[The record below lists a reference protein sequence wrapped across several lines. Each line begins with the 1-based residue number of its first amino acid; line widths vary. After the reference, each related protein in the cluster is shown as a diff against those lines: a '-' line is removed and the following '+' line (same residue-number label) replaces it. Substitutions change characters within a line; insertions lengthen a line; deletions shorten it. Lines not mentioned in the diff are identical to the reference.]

1 MINCWFFPSSNSTG
15 QVDEV
20 GDGIDSFWK
29 MQISAKRVGAPLRI
43 CTNKGGRGQK
53 KGNFLWMYCLL
64 MYLKNLEKCMENYR
78 LCLSHY
84 WSTPASSWDAMLR
97 VTKVKLDL
105 NSKVDMYL
113 FLKKERKMLLIF
125 TKDTVKYTIFSILR
139 S

>member
-1 MINCWFFPSSNSTG
+1 
-15 QVDEV
+15 
-20 GDGIDSFWK
+20 
-29 MQISAKRVGAPLRI
+29 
-43 CTNKGGRGQK
+43 
-53 KGNFLWMYCLL
+53 
-64 MYLKNLEKCMENYR
+64 MENYR